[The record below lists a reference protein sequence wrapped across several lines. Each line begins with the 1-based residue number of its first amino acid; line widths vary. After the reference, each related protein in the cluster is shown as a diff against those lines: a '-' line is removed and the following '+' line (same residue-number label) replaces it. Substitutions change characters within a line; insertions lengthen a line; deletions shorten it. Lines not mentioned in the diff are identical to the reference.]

1 MTTLFISDLHLDGT
15 RPEITAQF
23 LDFLDR
29 EARRAEALYILGDLF
44 EAWIGDDD
52 PDPDNRR
59 VIQGLRSV
67 TDAGVKTFLI
77 HGNRDFLIGK
87 RFCRETGVELLNDGT
102 VVNLYG
108 RRVLLMHGDLLCI
121 DDHAYQ
127 RLRRIVRNPIVQ
139 FVMRRLTLRQR
150 QRLAERMREGSKE
163 HIASMDVAAPQ
174 IMDVNQD
181 EVRRTFARFGVD
193 CIIHGHTHRPAVH
206 EMQIDGKP
214 AVRIVLG
221 DWYEQG
227 SVLRW
232 DERGFELAQ
241 LSRSGFSPTVGLKP
255 RPTGRAEARPTGK
268 PGVKSELLIRRGRQL
283 GFDFRQMLETSAPV
297 ERAGTVLSEAHIHR
311 VVPCFRCRQ
320 SAVEV
325 AERSLQPRS
334 QTYESLV
341 GARLDQRAA

>member
-1 MTTLFISDLHLDGT
+1 VTTLFISDLHLDGT
-15 RPEITAQF
+15 RPAITAQF
-23 LDFLDR
+23 LDFLER
-29 EARRAEALYILGDLF
+29 EAHRAKALYILGDLF

-52 PDPDNRR
+52 PDPDKRR
-59 VIQGLRSV
+59 VVHGLRSV
-67 TDAGVKTFLI
+67 TSAGVRTYLI

-102 VVNLYG
+102 VIDLYG

-121 DDHAYQ
+121 DDHSYQ

-163 HIASMDVAAPQ
+163 HIASMDIAAPQ

-181 EVRRTFARFGVD
+181 EVRRTLERYRVD

-206 EMQIDGKP
+206 QIQLDGKP

-232 DERGFELAQ
+232 NELGFELAT
-241 LSRSGFSPTVGLKP
+241 LS
-255 RPTGRAEARPTGK
+255 
-268 PGVKSELLIRRGRQL
+268 
-283 GFDFRQMLETSAPV
+283 D
-297 ERAGTVLSEAHIHR
+297 
-311 VVPCFRCRQ
+311 
-320 SAVEV
+320 
-325 AERSLQPRS
+325 
-334 QTYESLV
+334 
-341 GARLDQRAA
+341 

>member
-1 MTTLFISDLHLDGT
+1 VTTLFISDLHLDGT

-23 LDFLDR
+23 LEFLER
-29 EARRAEALYILGDLF
+29 EARSAEALYILGDLF

-52 PDPDNRR
+52 PDPDKRR
-59 VIQGLRSV
+59 VIQGLHSV
-67 TDAGVKTFLI
+67 TSAGVKTYLI
-77 HGNRDFLIGK
+77 HGNRDFLIGQ
-87 RFCRETGVELLNDGT
+87 RFCRETGVELLKDGT
-102 VVNLYG
+102 VIDLYG

-121 DDHAYQ
+121 DDHSYQ

-139 FVMRRLTLRQR
+139 FVMRRLTLGQR

-163 HIASMDVAAPQ
+163 HIASMDIAAPE

-181 EVRRTFARFGVD
+181 EVRRTFARYGVD

-232 DERGFELAQ
+232 NERGFELAK
-241 LSRSGFSPTVGLKP
+241 LS
-255 RPTGRAEARPTGK
+255 
-268 PGVKSELLIRRGRQL
+268 
-283 GFDFRQMLETSAPV
+283 
-297 ERAGTVLSEAHIHR
+297 
-311 VVPCFRCRQ
+311 
-320 SAVEV
+320 
-325 AERSLQPRS
+325 
-334 QTYESLV
+334 
-341 GARLDQRAA
+341 

>member
-1 MTTLFISDLHLDGT
+1 VTTLFISDLHLDGT
-15 RPEITAQF
+15 RPDITAQF
-23 LDFLDR
+23 LEFLQR
-29 EARRAEALYILGDLF
+29 EGRRAEALYILGDLF

-52 PDPDNRR
+52 PDPGKRR
-59 VIQGLRSV
+59 VIQGLRAVS
-67 TDAGVKTFLI
+67 DAGVKTFLI
-77 HGNRDFLIGK
+77 HGNRDFLIGT
-87 RFCRETGVELLNDGT
+87 RFCRETGMKLLDDGT
-102 VVNLYG
+102 VIDVYG

-127 RLRRIVRNPIVQ
+127 RLRRIVRNPLVQ
-139 FVMRRLTLRQR
+139 FTLRRLSLRQR

-181 EVRRTFARFGVD
+181 EVRRTFERYGVD

-232 DERGFELAQ
+232 NERGFELAG
-241 LSRSGFSPTVGLKP
+241 LANPSGT
-255 RPTGRAEARPTGK
+255 
-268 PGVKSELLIRRGRQL
+268 
-283 GFDFRQMLETSAPV
+283 
-297 ERAGTVLSEAHIHR
+297 
-311 VVPCFRCRQ
+311 
-320 SAVEV
+320 
-325 AERSLQPRS
+325 
-334 QTYESLV
+334 
-341 GARLDQRAA
+341 

>member
-1 MTTLFISDLHLDGT
+1 VTTLFISDLHLDGA
-15 RPEITAQF
+15 RPDITAQF

-29 EARRAEALYILGDLF
+29 EARRAQALYILGDLF

-52 PDPDNRR
+52 PDPDKRR
-59 VIQGLRSV
+59 VLQGLRSI
-67 TDAGVKTFLI
+67 TSAGVKTFLI

-87 RFCRETGVELLNDGT
+87 RFCRETGVELLDDGT
-102 VVNLYG
+102 LIDVYG

-139 FVMRRLTLRQR
+139 FVLRRLSLRQR

-163 HIASMDVAAPQ
+163 HIKSMDIAAPQ

-181 EVRRTFARFGVD
+181 EVRRTYERYGVD

-206 EMQIDGKP
+206 EIQNDGHK

-232 DERGFELAQ
+232 DARGFELAK
-241 LSRSGFSPTVGLKP
+241 LSS
-255 RPTGRAEARPTGK
+255 
-268 PGVKSELLIRRGRQL
+268 
-283 GFDFRQMLETSAPV
+283 
-297 ERAGTVLSEAHIHR
+297 
-311 VVPCFRCRQ
+311 
-320 SAVEV
+320 
-325 AERSLQPRS
+325 
-334 QTYESLV
+334 
-341 GARLDQRAA
+341 

>member
-15 RPEITAQF
+15 RPDITAQF
-23 LDFLDR
+23 LEFLQR
-29 EARRAEALYILGDLF
+29 EGRRAEALYILGDLF

-52 PDPDNRR
+52 PDPGKRR
-59 VIQGLRSV
+59 VIQGLRAVS
-67 TDAGVKTFLI
+67 DAGVKTFLI
-77 HGNRDFLIGK
+77 HGNRDFLIGT
-87 RFCRETGVELLNDGT
+87 RFCRETGMKLLDDGT
-102 VVNLYG
+102 VIDVYG

-127 RLRRIVRNPIVQ
+127 RLRRIVRNPLVQ
-139 FVMRRLTLRQR
+139 FTLRRLSLRQR

-181 EVRRTFARFGVD
+181 EVRRTFERYGVD

-232 DERGFELAQ
+232 NERGFELAE
-241 LSRSGFSPTVGLKP
+241 LVNPSGT
-255 RPTGRAEARPTGK
+255 
-268 PGVKSELLIRRGRQL
+268 
-283 GFDFRQMLETSAPV
+283 
-297 ERAGTVLSEAHIHR
+297 
-311 VVPCFRCRQ
+311 
-320 SAVEV
+320 
-325 AERSLQPRS
+325 
-334 QTYESLV
+334 
-341 GARLDQRAA
+341 